1 MSVEAMAL
9 ALHHSKAK
17 GTAKVVLLGIANHD
31 GDGGAWPSIPTLAA
45 YANVTE
51 RNVQKSIDGLLEAGE
66 IRRFVQAGGLRDTPA
81 FDRPNL
87 YHVTLSCPINC
98 DRTTAHRVTCITC
111 GSALGALERREH
123 ALHCDREECDPYRVS
138 LPTPGDESDTPG
150 GVASDTQTVLQ
161 PSISLSSYPN
171 QPQTARGAT
180 CVTRTGLHDF
190 NVVTGWCVNACGA
203 RQEQIA

>member
-31 GDGGAWPSIPTLAA
+31 GDGGAWPSVPTLAV

-51 RNVQKSIDGLLEAGE
+51 RNVQKSIDQLVEAGE
-66 IRRFVQAGGLRDTPA
+66 IRRFVQAGGLRGMAD

-98 DRTTAHRVTCITC
+98 DRTTAHRVSCVVC
-111 GSALGALERREH
+111 GNALGAAERRTF
-123 ALHCDREECDPYRVS
+123 ALHCHRAECDPNRVS
-138 LPTPGDESDTPG
+138 LPTPGDASDTPG
-150 GVASDTQTVLQ
+150 GVTSDTQTTPQ

-171 QPQTARGAT
+171 QPQNARGAS

-190 NVVTGWCVNACGA
+190 HPVTGWCLNACGA
-203 RQEQIA
+203 RQEQLA